1 MLKYWL
7 WLAELPGLH
16 NQARLALLRHFGSPE
31 DIFYADEEE
40 LLLAED
46 VPQKQA
52 KLALNRD
59 LSEANRILADCQRLN
74 LRILTIQDAEYPD
87 RLRNIYDPPC
97 VLYVK
102 GCLPAFDEEAA
113 IAVVGTRKYTPYGA
127 ACAEKLGAGL
137 AAGGGLVVTGLAKG
151 VDAAAARGA
160 LRAGGRVAGVVGNGL
175 DVYYPY
181 ESRELYEDVP
191 AAGVLISEYPPG
203 SPPDK
208 QHFPVRNRI
217 LSGLSVAAL
226 VVEAPIHSGALITA
240 RLAAEQGRDV
250 FAVPGPID
258 APNSAGCLRLIQ
270 DGAGPAAEAWD
281 ILSFYESRFPG
292 KLRRRRGGPGYRPV
306 SHRRAREDA
315 VPVLDAN
322 SHTEDTAAAK
332 KPPRAEAKRNP
343 PAETGTETVKTV
355 RAEGLTD
362 DQIALLGIL
371 EPEEA
376 GSIQVDDLIQR
387 TGIPARRVLSALTML
402 EIDGFVCQHS
412 GKRYTR
418 TVTLENNV

>member
-1 MLKYWL
+1 MLKYWV
-7 WLAELPGLH
+7 WLAELPGLQ

-31 DIFYADEEE
+31 HIFYADEEE

-46 VPQKQA
+46 VPRKQA
-52 KLALNRD
+52 RLALNRD

-102 GCLPAFDEEAA
+102 GRLPAFDDEAA
-113 IAVVGTRKYTPYGA
+113 IAVVGTRECTPYGA
-127 ACAEKLGAGL
+127 ACAEKLGYGL

-160 LRAGGRVAGVVGNGL
+160 LRAGSRVAGVVGNGL
-175 DVYYPY
+175 DVRYPY
-181 ESRELYEDVP
+181 ESRQLYDDVP
-191 AAGVLISEYPPG
+191 AAGVLLSEYPPG
-203 SPPDK
+203 APPDK
-208 QHFPVRNRI
+208 HHFPVRNRI
-217 LSGLSVAAL
+217 LAGLSVAAL
-226 VVEAPIHSGALITA
+226 VVEAPLQSGALITA

-258 APNSAGCLRLIQ
+258 APDSAGCLRLIQ
-270 DGAGPAAEAWD
+270 DGAGPVTEAWD
-281 ILSFYESRFPG
+281 ILSVYDARFPG
-292 KLRRRRGGPGYRPV
+292 RLRRGRSMKGYRPV
-306 SHRRAREDA
+306 PQRRSQPDALPVSETLEPEGRE
-315 VPVLDAN
+315 P
-322 SHTEDTAAAK
+322 AK
-332 KPPRAEAKRNP
+332 KPPEAVQQAEIKHVS
-343 PAETGTETVKTV
+343 TE
-355 RAEGLTD
+355 ALTD
-362 DQIALLGIL
+362 DQIALLGVL

-376 GSIQVDDLIQR
+376 IQVDDLIQR

-402 EIDGFVCQHS
+402 EIDGCVCQYS

-418 TVTLENNV
+418 TAVLENSE